1 MEMVV
6 PRCEF
11 GGAGVGVFVIRRLRA
26 DARARLAGVAGRQ
39 VVPKETSTR
48 WTDAQSEGAK

>member
-1 MEMVV
+1 MVV